1 MGLSWVT
8 AIELDEDDTLTLH
21 VRVDGFEPNIPVEIS
36 GYVTQS
42 NGAVATFHSIQ
53 SMPSTAGAAA
63 DMDVID
69 VQAAEGAGF
78 SPVLPFTVVAR
89 AADVWIT
96 KLTKDDNLARAANV
110 PVAWSSPQNGYHTA
124 LVPNTAASQAADP
137 TSAWQPSR
145 APG

>member
-8 AIELDEDDTLTLH
+8 AIELNDDNTLTLH
-21 VRVDGFEPNIPVEIS
+21 VRVDGFEANIPVEIS
-36 GYVTQS
+36 GDVTQS

-63 DMDVID
+63 DMDVTG
-69 VQAAEGAGF
+69 VEAAAGCGF

-96 KLTKDDNLARAANV
+96 KLTKDENLARAANV
-110 PVAWSSPQNGYHTA
+110 PMVWNSPQNGYHTA

-137 TSAWQPSR
+137 TAAWRP
-145 APG
+145 